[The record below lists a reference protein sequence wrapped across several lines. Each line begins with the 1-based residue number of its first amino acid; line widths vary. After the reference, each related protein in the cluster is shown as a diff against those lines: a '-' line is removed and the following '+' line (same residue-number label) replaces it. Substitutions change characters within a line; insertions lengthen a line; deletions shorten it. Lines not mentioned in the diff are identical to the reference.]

1 MVILMDRAEACR
13 EMTFEEEAA
22 LYQKEAKAIFEKE
35 DVGCEAPPINHTVR
49 RGMRIIRKALEEITA
64 LREQVSLEN
73 GKQASEEKTSEWIS
87 ASERLPQEYGAV
99 CKNVILL
106 MDDGFVTVGWL
117 NQVTGKGYYLDAVN
131 DDVIRGPLSRFTHW
145 MSLPEPP
152 EEGGRGK

>member
-1 MVILMDRAEACR
+1 MDRAEAIER
-13 EMTFEEEAA
+13 IENLRSKVWTGAA
-22 LYQKEAKAIFEKE
+22 VVAGE
-35 DVGCEAPPINHTVR
+35 DF
-49 RGMRIIRKALEEITA
+49 KALSMAVDA
-64 LREQVSLEN
+64 LREQELARNSHDVA
-73 GKQASEEKTSEWIS
+73 QACEWIS